1 MGQMGIVY
9 FVLKIKQFY
18 MIDNCIIEI
27 RSISSYCCETCLNR
41 TSLELKFVF
50 RKDKCSVN

>member
-1 MGQMGIVY
+1 MYDKCYKYGHVFIIVMGEMGIVY

-27 RSISSYCCETCLNR
+27 RSIS
-41 TSLELKFVF
+41 V
-50 RKDKCSVN
+50 